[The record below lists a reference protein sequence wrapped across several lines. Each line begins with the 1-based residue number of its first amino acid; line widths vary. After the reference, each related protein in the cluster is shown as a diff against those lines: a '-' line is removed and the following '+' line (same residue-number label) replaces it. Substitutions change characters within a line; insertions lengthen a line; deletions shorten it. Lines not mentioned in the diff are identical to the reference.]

1 MQRHVRCRLRIDDE
15 QGGLVRAKHD
25 EGAAL
30 VVVLLVSA
38 LLFTV
43 GLSVVLVADV
53 DTLISGSY
61 RDGVIAR
68 YAAEAVGDAMVTEL
82 AAVDDWTPILAGA
95 TSAFWG
101 SSASAGTVVDAAS
114 VTAALQQQTYGGT
127 PWGANTPRWR
137 LFGRGDPGHDLFTGG
152 APGSFALVWVSD
164 DVAETDGDPLADE
177 NDTVAVYVRVWGPG
191 RARADAQRVIR
202 RVEPGVVRL
211 VSTS

>member
-68 YAAEAVGDAMVTEL
+68 YAAEAVGDATVTEL

-95 TSAFWG
+95 TSSFWG
-101 SSASAGTVVDAAS
+101 SSALAGTVVDAAA
-114 VTAALQQQTYGGT
+114 VTTALQAQTYGGT
-127 PWGANTPRWR
+127 SWGANTPRWR
-137 LFGRGDPGHDLFTGG
+137 LFGRGSPGDDLFTGVS
-152 APGSFALVWVSD
+152 PGSFALVWVSD
-164 DVAETDGDPLADE
+164 DVAETDGDPFADE

-191 RARADAQRVIR
+191 RARADVQRVIR